1 MSDTTVPTGP
11 RHVSIDLETLGIKP
25 TALILSI
32 GAVAFDPKT
41 GEQTDDGFYRIV
53 DIAHAIG
60 GGDIDPS
67 TVNWWMKQSQAAR
80 DEIFG
85 DVNAEQRVNLRVALS
100 ELSDYLGFSE
110 AIPEGEFPD
119 LVLWARGSKDE
130 QWLDSAYKGM
140 QLAPPFAY
148 WQWKDERTFTGYFKQ
163 FLPDRGE
170 LVAHNAFDDALYQS
184 LCVSA
189 VFRRL
194 AAIGHNVGWKKAE
207 KITTVVNSEN
217 EGSEVEP
224 WVGHAAPAYIAPP
237 PADVSDWE
245 DSHKVDPEN
254 DHPNTAH
261 S

>member
-1 MSDTTVPTGP
+1 MTDTPVPTGP

-41 GEQTDDGFYRIV
+41 GEQTDDGFYRVI

-67 TVNWWMKQSQAAR
+67 TVNWWMKQPQVAR
-80 DEIFG
+80 DELFG
-85 DVNAEQRVNLRVALS
+85 DLNKDVRVNLRVALS

-110 AIPEGEFPD
+110 DIPEGEFPD
-119 LVLWARGSKDE
+119 VVLWARGSKDE

-148 WQWKDERTFTGYFKQ
+148 WQWKDERTFTSYFKQ
-163 FLPDRGE
+163 YLPDRGE
-170 LVAHNAFDDALYQS
+170 LVAHNAFDDALYQA
-184 LCVSA
+184 LCVSH
-189 VFRRL
+189 VFQRL
-194 AAIGHNVGWKKAE
+194 AALGHNVDWVKPEGKGP
-207 KITTVVNSEN
+207 ITTVVNPVDHDAA
-217 EGSEVEP
+217 GDDGAVES

-237 PADVSDWE
+237 AEPTE
-245 DSHKVDPEN
+245 
-254 DHPNTAH
+254 
-261 S
+261 